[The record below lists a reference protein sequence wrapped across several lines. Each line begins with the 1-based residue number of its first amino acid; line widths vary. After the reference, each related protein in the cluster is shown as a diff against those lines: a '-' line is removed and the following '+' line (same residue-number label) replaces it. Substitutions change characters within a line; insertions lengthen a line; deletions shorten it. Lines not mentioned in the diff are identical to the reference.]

1 MNESSDT
8 PDNPDKPQDY
18 PGLRAELAE
27 LVNDFLP
34 VADELWPRLQDHKYR
49 WELYGYRLPDGY
61 DKLVASDIIALLV
74 EALKSVSVARNNSH
88 MLTSKPTTT
97 TPTAQKRHDQ
107 EFFPAGQHPA
117 EFRSMGSRRRAAP
130 RRAAVRPCR
139 SSLARGRAARQ
150 SCAHHSRRG
159 QGDLLG

>member
-74 EALKSVSVARNNSH
+74 EALKSVSVARNK
-88 MLTSKPTTT
+88 LTSNRQYLWIKIFYAASSVAVVSSGRSTSVPFSNF
-97 TPTAQKRHDQ
+97 A
-107 EFFPAGQHPA
+107 PARTSATRWGA
-117 EFRSMGSRRRAAP
+117 
-130 RRAAVRPCR
+130 
-139 SSLARGRAARQ
+139 LTARQ
-150 SCAHHSRRG
+150 RDWAASIS
-159 QGDLLG
+159 L

>member
-74 EALKSVSVARNNSH
+74 EALKSVSVARNKLTHAHLKADDHNPGHAVERGDPGRVGTTRTPSGKPRDRRPHVPSH
-88 MLTSKPTTT
+88 
-97 TPTAQKRHDQ
+97 D
-107 EFFPAGQHPA
+107 
-117 EFRSMGSRRRAAP
+117 
-130 RRAAVRPCR
+130 
-139 SSLARGRAARQ
+139 
-150 SCAHHSRRG
+150 
-159 QGDLLG
+159 

>member
-49 WELYGYRLPDGY
+49 WELYDYRLPDGY
-61 DKLVASDIIALLV
+61 DKLVASDIIALLSKRSR
-74 EALKSVSVARNNSH
+74 ASVSPVTNSRAIVN
-88 MLTSKPTTT
+88 TC
-97 TPTAQKRHDQ
+97 
-107 EFFPAGQHPA
+107 
-117 EFRSMGSRRRAAP
+117 GSRSFMRPP
-130 RRAAVRPCR
+130 R
-139 SSLARGRAARQ
+139 
-150 SCAHHSRRG
+150 
-159 QGDLLG
+159 

>member
-49 WELYGYRLPDGY
+49 WEP
-61 DKLVASDIIALLV
+61 S
-74 EALKSVSVARNNSH
+74 
-88 MLTSKPTTT
+88 P
-97 TPTAQKRHDQ
+97 
-107 EFFPAGQHPA
+107 
-117 EFRSMGSRRRAAP
+117 
-130 RRAAVRPCR
+130 
-139 SSLARGRAARQ
+139 LARARDQGVGRQ
-150 SCAHHSRRG
+150 PRG
-159 QGDLLG
+159 

>member
-49 WELYGYRLPDGY
+49 WELYGYMLPDGY

-74 EALKSVSVARNNSH
+74 EALKSVSVARNK
-88 MLTSKPTTT
+88 LTHAHLKADDHNP
-97 TPTAQKRHDQ
+97 D
-107 EFFPAGQHPA
+107 
-117 EFRSMGSRRRAAP
+117 
-130 RRAAVRPCR
+130 RPE
-139 SSLARGRAARQ
+139 AT
-150 SCAHHSRRG
+150 
-159 QGDLLG
+159 